1 MSTEF
6 RVYIASLSDYNA
18 GRLHGEWFDFTTWTS
33 VEDLEDFT
41 QEMLKRSPEAALTG
55 FPSEEWAIHDYE
67 APSWGIEISEWESFK
82 SLVSMHDKIL
92 VLEGALEVAGL
103 SQSCGRDVLGVI
115 GDLSDVPDNLELT
128 TYTTDLFWDF
138 YPDIPENVQPYIDTR
153 LWLKEMADEL
163 PSFWADSDT
172 LVVVYY

>member
-1 MSTEF
+1 
-6 RVYIASLSDYNA
+6 
-18 GRLHGEWFDFTTWTS
+18 
-33 VEDLEDFT
+33 VEND
-41 QEMLKRSPEAALTG
+41 P
-55 FPSEEWAIHDYE
+55 
-67 APSWGIEISEWESFK
+67 K